1 MNCKNCNAELSS
13 TAKFCTVCGTPV
25 EQPKVSGTV
34 CRSCGAVLAEGIKFC
49 TTCGT
54 AVEVPASQP
63 VIPVPPMPVAP
74 VAPAAAPQPVAP
86 VVPAAPVAPAA
97 APQPVAPVV
106 SAAVPQPVN
115 DVMPEVVPQPV
126 NDVMPASQPM
136 DDSAPKPSDF
146 GMANAF
152 NQAPP
157 AYTPPSVNNIDMDI
171 AGIDM
176 SAASAAVVKPVKK
189 NKMGLWIALG
199 VVGVIA
205 AVAVVCGVFFRGVVA
220 NLFMG
225 DNKYAAMV
233 EGNAIKSV
241 TENELYKEAVAEYI
255 DAFSTSMASA
265 AAAANAD
272 YTTSGGTTVMSGI
285 DLNGLID
292 TYNQTFMDTYGTDGA
307 TANLAFDI
315 ELSEAG
321 KNALGFDSSF
331 DEVIEIVNESQFE
344 ISFQAGEDALGL
356 EIAATDAEKF
366 TVNAQGVVFSDG
378 TVAVKLPF
386 ATDKALKMTLD
397 SEGNVTSAEEVDFDI
412 DSAEVERIST
422 EIISIYL
429 KYIELAEVTIEKD
442 SLKAAKVEAEGRLI
456 TIVIDSDLFAE
467 MTAEIINFLA
477 DDEYF
482 TDKACELAELM
493 GEEYTEADLKSDMK
507 DSVDELK
514 DGTEFEITIKTLVDN
529 NGRILAKG
537 VGMDIKDDGEAE
549 MTFVSG
555 DAEQGFELEADGG
568 SLTVRITEESLT
580 DGKIRVDFEDAD
592 NKFGLNIDYEGVKT
606 EKYLDKNDVVVG
618 KFTAYYA
625 GTEDSE
631 ENGSAVTVELETS
644 VDGDKLINVISADV
658 SEYGK
663 FKLTMAVTPENLDL
677 TELPSDAVDFT
688 NTDSWTD
695 DENKANAQY
704 LLDACNEIKTI
715 CESDS
720 DSTFASLI
728 APLAAQGVAY
738 FEDILTPMV
747 DSETL
752 SALANRVSQFQTTL
766 DDTYSA
772 NSDYVSNELLNE
784 CSDAYDELD
793 DIYYDVAYE
802 YEMEQ
807 DEYNEILAD
816 VDSLETTVND
826 LCNRIKQEAEDAK
839 SQQAAHGGDL
849 IGMWSAATISGFGET
864 MTAEEVEFTMYIFFY
879 DDGSYL
885 WSWDGE
891 VTTGTWTLE
900 NGIVTLVEEDW
911 YYEFNYENG
920 QLYYLADADITI
932 FLAKQ

>member
-63 VIPVPPMPVAP
+63 VIPVPPMPA
-74 VAPAAAPQPVAP
+74 APATVPQPVAP
-86 VVPAAPVAPAA
+86 VAP
-97 APQPVAPVV
+97 
-106 SAAVPQPVN
+106 AAVPQPVN
-115 DVMPEVVPQPV
+115 DVMPAAAPQPV
-126 NDVMPASQPM
+126 NDVMTASQPM
-136 DDSAPKPSDF
+136 GDSAPKPSDF

-157 AYTPPSVNNIDMDI
+157 AYTPPSVNNIDVDI

-189 NKMGLWIALG
+189 NKLGLWIALG
-199 VVGVIA
+199 VIGVIA

-241 TENELYKEAVAEYI
+241 TENELYKEAVTEYI
-255 DAFSTSMASA
+255 DAFSTSIASA
-265 AAAANAD
+265 VATANAD
-272 YTTSGGTTVMSGI
+272 YTTSDGTTVMSGI

-307 TANLAFDI
+307 TANLAFDV

-331 DEVIEIVNESQFE
+331 DEVIEIVNESQFA
-344 ISFQAGEDALGL
+344 ISFQADEDALGL
-356 EIAATDAEKF
+356 EIAATDAENF

-397 SEGNVTSAEEVDFDI
+397 SEGNVTSSEKVDLDI
-412 DSAEVERIST
+412 DNAEVERIGT

-456 TIVIDSDLFAE
+456 TIVMDSDLYAE
-467 MTAEIINFLA
+467 MTEEMINFLA

-482 TDKACELAELM
+482 TDKICELAELM
-493 GEEYTEADLKSDMK
+493 GEEYTAEELQSEMK
-507 DSVDELK
+507 DSADALK
-514 DGTEFEITIKTLVDN
+514 DTEFEITIKTLVDN

-537 VGMDIKDDGEAE
+537 IGMDIEDEGEAE

-555 DAEQGFELEADGG
+555 DAEQGFALEADDG
-568 SLTVRITEESLT
+568 SLTVHITEESLT
-580 DGKIRVDFEDAD
+580 DGKIRVDFEDAE
-592 NKFGLNIDYEGVKT
+592 NKFGLNVDYEGVKT

-625 GTEDSE
+625 GTEDSQ

-644 VDGDKLINVISADV
+644 IDGEKLTNVISADV

-663 FKLTMAVTPENLDL
+663 FKLTMAVTPETLDIS
-677 TELPSDAVDFT
+677 ELPSDAVDFT

-695 DENKANAQY
+695 DESKANAQY
-704 LLDACNEIKTI
+704 LLEACNEIKTM
-715 CESDS
+715 CESNS

-738 FEDILTPMV
+738 FEDILTPTV

-752 SALANRVSQFQTTL
+752 SALADRVSQLQTTL

-772 NSDYVSNELLNE
+772 NSDYVSKELFNE
-784 CSDAYDELD
+784 CSNVYDELD

-807 DEYNEILAD
+807 EEYNEILAD
-816 VDSLETTVND
+816 VNSLETEIND
-826 LCNRIKQEAEDAK
+826 LCSRIKQEAEDAK
-839 SQQAAHGGDL
+839 SQQAAQGGDL

-864 MTAEEVEFTMYIFFY
+864 MTAAEADFTMYIFFY

-932 FLAKQ
+932 YLAKQ